1 MLQSLDGLGGRQDQ
15 QFNCATLSLLLDF
28 FHYWQPAVRAGSD
41 HKSLTFPG
49 YFFLNRQ
56 WRVAELLAEFFGWLL
71 LAFAN
76 FAAINDDIVLVR
88 IALDL
93 DRPEGEFVET
103 HRGTL
108 QFKRFS

>member
-1 MLQSLDGLGGRQDQ
+1 MTSWL
-15 QFNCATLSLLLDF
+15 
-28 FHYWQPAVRAGSD
+28 
-41 HKSLTFPG
+41 
-49 YFFLNRQ
+49 
-56 WRVAELLAEFFGWLL
+56 AELLSEL
-71 LAFAN
+71 LAGFFLASAD

-108 QFKRFS
+108 QFKRFSST